1 MIRSLSIL
9 ALAAAACSPAPSG
22 AAAPTQAGQ
31 PAPVVVEREPAMS
44 PGRGV
49 CARVD
54 QSLIPQHEAELK
66 AWIEAEAGPEASAV
80 TVERR
85 MEVGDWLAVW
95 ATPAERERGVYFI
108 RRVDGQP
115 RFLEVWGGMAEPE
128 DQAEIAA
135 WARGLDPDMP
145 VALADCFAQ
154 TITRPEA

>member
-1 MIRSLSIL
+1 MFRPLAVL
-9 ALAAAACSPAPSG
+9 ALAGAACSPAPSG
-22 AAAPTQAGQ
+22 AAAPAQ
-31 PAPVVVEREPAMS
+31 PEPVAIKREVSMA

-66 AWIEAEAGPEASAV
+66 AWIEAEAGPDAGAV

-115 RFLEVWGGMAEPE
+115 RFLEVWGGVAEPG
-128 DQAEIAA
+128 DRAEIAS
-135 WARGLDPDMP
+135 WARALDREMP
-145 VALADCFAQ
+145 
-154 TITRPEA
+154 TET